1 MSVLALASAKGSP
14 GVTTAALALA
24 VGWPSDRQAVVVE
37 LDPAGGDVGAWL
49 GLPAEPGLGTLAAAG
64 RHGLDWTRVLDHSQ
78 RLASGSSVLVGPPG
92 ADQARHAVAMV
103 AADLERRSEMTGE
116 PDLLVDCGRLDPES
130 PATGAI
136 RSADLVVLVS
146 RPDVAALGHLAGLVA
161 QLGSACPVQIALV
174 GRGPYP
180 PEEVSAAIGAGVLG
194 VLAHDPEGAALLA
207 GGGHGSRLSRS
218 PLLRSAA
225 DLTAAVAFR
234 LRPPAPPAIAQ
245 GAALHR
251 GVDGNGLVP
260 KVAR

>member
-14 GVTTAALALA
+14 GVTTTALALA

-37 LDPAGGDVGAWL
+37 LDPAGGDVSAWL

-64 RHGLDWTRVLDHSQ
+64 RHGLDWTRVVDHCQ
-78 RLASGSSVLVGPPG
+78 RLTGGSSVLVGPPG

-103 AADLERRSEMTGE
+103 AADLKHWTETPGDL
-116 PDLLVDCGRLDPES
+116 DLLVDCGRLDPES
-130 PATGAI
+130 PGIGAI

-161 QLGSACPVQIALV
+161 RLGSGCPVQIALV

-180 PEEVSAAIGAGVLG
+180 PEEVSAAIGADVLG
-194 VLAHDPEGAALLA
+194 VLAHDPDGATLLA
-207 GGGHGSRLSRS
+207 GGGHGSRLRRS
-218 PLLRSAA
+218 QLLRSAA
-225 DLTAAVAFR
+225 DLTAAVTAR

-245 GAALHR
+245 DAALHQGGR
-251 GVDGNGLVP
+251 NGLVP
-260 KVAR
+260 KVSR